1 MMRNLG
7 LALLGAAAFAFPASA
22 QQQQQPQPVP
32 GFVQASN
39 PPAAQPPVAPITPA
53 QQRTVDR
60 LQTAALQ
67 SERAYDIVEDLV
79 TEVGPRLAGSE
90 AEARARDWAVAMLR
104 TNGFTNVRVEP
115 FTLPYWD
122 ATREEAHIVAPGIER
137 AMVAAALGG
146 SPSTPAGGLTAEIV
160 RFPDMAALEAAPN
173 SAVAG
178 RIVFIDEHMSRAQD
192 GAGYGVAVRKRG
204 RCAPV
209 AQRKGAAACLIRTV
223 GTDTHRF
230 AHQGGSSR
238 QSENASLPAMSIS
251 PADADVLANLVARG
265 AAVRVRLDITAD
277 IRENAQS
284 GNVIAEIRGRERPDE
299 IVLLA
304 AHLDSWDMGQGAVDD
319 GAGVAIITAA
329 ARLIR
334 DLPRRPR
341 RTIRILLAGAEENG
355 VHGGIAYG
363 RAHAGEAANHVVAL
377 ESDFGA
383 GRVWRFDTQFAE
395 PALPYARAFQ
405 RALSPLGVLPGP
417 NQADGGADVS
427 AMKTL
432 GVPVV
437 DLSQDGTD
445 YFDFHHTPNDTLY
458 AIDPAN
464 LRQNV
469 AAWATFVYLAADTDW
484 NFRAPPA
491 Q

>member
-1 MMRNLG
+1 LGTTFMRNFS
-7 LALLGAAAFAFPASA
+7 LALLGALSFAFPASA
-22 QQQQQPQPVP
+22 QQQPQPTP

-39 PPAAQPPVAPITPA
+39 PPREQPQVAPITAA

-60 LQTAALQ
+60 LQAAALA
-67 SERAYDIVEDLV
+67 SDHAYEIVESLV

-104 TNGFTNVRVEP
+104 ANGFTNVRIEP
-115 FTLPYWD
+115 FTIPYWD
-122 ATREEAHIVAPGIER
+122 ATREEVRIVSPGAER
-137 AMVAAALGG
+137 LLVAAALGG
-146 SPSTPAGGLTAEIV
+146 SPSTPEGGLTGELV
-160 RFPDMAALEAAPN
+160 RFADMAALEAAPA

-209 AQRKGAAACLIRTV
+209 AQAKGAAGCLIRAV

-238 QSENASLPAMSIS
+238 QAEGASLPAMAIS
-251 PADADVLANLVARG
+251 PADADVLANLLERG
-265 AAVRVRLDITAD
+265 AVRVRLDITAD
-277 IRENAQS
+277 IRENAPS

-304 AHLDSWDMGQGAVDD
+304 SHLDSWDMGQGAVDD
-319 GAGVAIITAA
+319 GAGVAINTAA

-334 DLPRRPR
+334 ELPRRPR

-355 VHGGIAYG
+355 VHGGAAYA
-363 RAHAGEAANHVVAL
+363 RAHANENHVVAL

-383 GRVWRFDTQFAE
+383 GRVWRFDTRFSEA
-395 PALPYARAFQ
+395 AAPYGRAFQ
-405 RALSPLGVLPGP
+405 RALAPLGVLPGD
-417 NQADGGADVS
+417 NQASGGADIS
-427 AMKTL
+427 DLRTA

-437 DLSQDGTD
+437 DLSQDGSD
-445 YFDFHHTPNDTLY
+445 YFDVHHTPNDTLY

-469 AAWATFVYLAADTDW
+469 AAWATFVYLAADSDW
-484 NFRAPPA
+484 TFRAAPA
-491 Q
+491 P

>member
-1 MMRNLG
+1 MRTSL
-7 LALLGAAAFAFPASA
+7 LALSVLALASSANA
-22 QQQQQPQPVP
+22 QQQPT
-32 GFVQASN
+32 
-39 PPAAQPPVAPITPA
+39 PPAPAATQAALPVAPLSA
-53 QQRTVDR
+53 EQQRTVAR
-60 LQTAALQ
+60 LQAAALE
-67 SERAYDIVEDLV
+67 SDLAWTIVEDLV
-79 TEVGPRLAGSE
+79 TEIGPRLAGSE
-90 AEARARDWAVAMLR
+90 AEARARDWAVTMLR
-104 TNGFTNVRVEP
+104 EQRFSNVRVEP
-115 FTLPYWD
+115 FTIPYWD
-122 ATREEAHIVAPGIER
+122 SVREEAHIVSPGLTR
-137 AMVAAALGG
+137 PMVAAALGG
-146 SPSTPAGGLTAEIV
+146 SPSTPAGGLTAQIV
-160 RFPDMAALEAAPN
+160 RFTDMAALEAAAN

-192 GAGYGVAVRKRG
+192 GSGYGVAVRKRG

-209 AQRKGAAACLIRTV
+209 AQRKGAVGCLIRAV

-238 QSENASLPAMSIS
+238 QADGASLPAMAIS
-251 PADADVLANLVARG
+251 PADADGLARLVARS
-265 AAVRVRLDITAD
+265 AVRVRLEIQAD
-277 IRENAQS
+277 IRENAPS

-299 IVLLA
+299 IVLIA

-355 VHGGIAYG
+355 VHGGEEYA
-363 RAHAGEAANHVVAL
+363 RVHASDNHIVAL

-383 GRVWRFDTQFAE
+383 GRVWRFDTRFAE
-395 PALPYARAFQ
+395 PAMPYARAFQ
-405 RALSPLGVLPGP
+405 RALAPLGVLPG
-417 NQADGGADVS
+417 NNEADGGADVGDIRR
-427 AMKTL
+427 T

-437 DLSQDGTD
+437 DLAQDGAD
-445 YFDFHHTPNDTLY
+445 YFDVHHTPNDTLY

-469 AAWATFVYLAADTDW
+469 AAWATFVYLAADSDW
-484 NFRAPPA
+484 VFRAE
-491 Q
+491 

>member
-1 MMRNLG
+1 MRNFS
-7 LALLGAAAFAFPASA
+7 LALVGALALACPASA
-22 QQQQQPQPVP
+22 QQQQSQPTP

-39 PPAAQPPVAPITPA
+39 PPAAEPPVAPIPAA
-53 QQRTVDR
+53 QQRTIDR
-60 LQTAALQ
+60 LQAAALE
-67 SERAYDIVEDLV
+67 SDRAYEIVESLV

-104 TNGFTNVRVEP
+104 ANGFTNVRVEP

-137 AMVAAALGG
+137 PMVAAALGG
-146 SPSTPAGGLTAEIV
+146 SPSTPEGGLTAEVV
-160 RFPDMAALEAAPN
+160 RFADMTAFEAVPN

-178 RIVFIDEHMSRAQD
+178 RIVFIDERMSRAQD
-192 GAGYGVAVRKRG
+192 GSGYGVAVRKRG
-204 RCAPV
+204 RCAPI
-209 AQRKGAAACLIRTV
+209 AQAKGAAACLIRAV

-238 QSENASLPAMSIS
+238 QAMGASLPAMSIS
-251 PADADVLANLVARG
+251 PADADVLANLVASGRT
-265 AAVRVRLDITAD
+265 VRVRLDIQAD

-304 AHLDSWDMGQGAVDD
+304 AHLDSWDQGQGAIDD

-355 VHGGIAYG
+355 VHGGAAYG
-363 RAHAGEAANHVVAL
+363 LAHANETHVVAL

-383 GRVWRFDTQFAE
+383 GRVWRFDTRFSDSAM
-395 PALPYARAFQ
+395 PYARAFQ
-405 RALSPLGVLPGP
+405 RVLAPLGILPG
-417 NQADGGADVS
+417 NNAADGGADVY
-427 AMKTL
+427 AMREAGT
-432 GVPVV
+432 PVV
-437 DLSQDGTD
+437 DLGQDGAD
-445 YFDFHHTPNDTLY
+445 YFDYHHTPNDTLY

-464 LRQNV
+464 LQQNV
-469 AAWATFVYLAADTDW
+469 AAWATFVYLAADSDW
-484 NFRAPPA
+484 SFREAPAA

>member
-1 MMRNLG
+1 MRNFA

-22 QQQQQPQPVP
+22 QQQTQPTP

-39 PPAAQPPVAPITPA
+39 PPAAQPPVAPITAA

-60 LQTAALQ
+60 LQAAALE
-67 SERAYDIVEDLV
+67 SDRAYDIVEDLV
-79 TEVGPRLAGSE
+79 TQIGPRLAGSDS
-90 AEARARDWAVAMLR
+90 EARARDWAVAMLR
-104 TNGFTNVRVEP
+104 ANGFSNVHVEP

-122 ATREEAHIVAPGIER
+122 ATREEAHIVSPGLER
-137 AMVAAALGG
+137 PMVAAALGG
-146 SPSTPAGGLTAEIV
+146 SPSTPAGGLTAEVV
-160 RFPDMAALEAAPN
+160 RFPNMAALEAAPN

-209 AQRKGAAACLIRTV
+209 AQAKGAVGCIIRAV

-238 QSENASLPAMSIS
+238 QANGASLPAMSIS
-251 PADADVLANLVARG
+251 PADADVLANLLQRG
-265 AAVRVRLDITAD
+265 PAVRVRLDIEAD
-277 IRENAQS
+277 IRESAQS

-304 AHLDSWDMGQGAVDD
+304 AHLDSWDMGQGAIDD
-319 GAGVAIITAA
+319 GSGVAIITAA

-334 DLPRRPR
+334 ELPRRPR

-355 VHGGIAYG
+355 VHGGAAYG
-363 RAHAGEAANHVVAL
+363 RAHADEAANHIVAL

-383 GRVWRFDTQFAE
+383 GRVWRFDTDFSDA
-395 PALPYARAFQ
+395 AAPYGRAFQ
-405 RALSPLGVLPGP
+405 RALAPLGVLPGA
-417 NQADGGADVS
+417 NQAEGGADVD
-427 AMKTL
+427 AMKTA

-437 DLSQDGTD
+437 DLSQDGTT
-445 YFDFHHTPNDTLY
+445 YFDHHHTPDDTLY
-458 AIDPAN
+458 AIDPAD

-469 AAWATFVYLAADTDW
+469 AAWATFVYLAADSDW
-484 NFRAPPA
+484 TFRDAPA
-491 Q
+491 H